1 MPLTRTRILLI
12 LAALVALAVP
22 AVAGAAPSRKKAIW
36 GPATVNGRSQFP
48 IYRDLGVG
56 IWQSGIN
63 WPSVAPTRPAHPRD
77 PLDPAY
83 HWPAGAGRRDRAGQ
97 ARRDPD
103 RRWRSASRPGG
114 RAATARRSWAPRRPS
129 DFADFA
135 YAASKRYPS
144 VRHWMIWGEPTRAE
158 NFMPLIP
165 EKRDRPL
172 TRRMKRAPHL
182 YARILDAAYG
192 ALKSRSR
199 RNLVIGGNSFTTG
212 DISSLNWIRNLRL
225 PNGKPPRMDLY
236 GHNPFS
242 ARRPLLTGPRSA
254 TASPTSPT
262 WTCWRAGSTAGSRHP
277 RGKRRINFFLSELFW
292 PTDHANHEFNFWV
305 TRRTAASWLTRRA
318 ADHAALVAHLHARL
332 VRPLRRPADRDG
344 RRGEPRAAD
353 LPRQEEAG
361 VPRLQAWLRPAQ
373 AATAQTRVIRSS
385 GRRRSERSAAAQV
398 AAG

>member
-1 MPLTRTRILLI
+1 MPLTRTRILLT

-56 IWQSGIN
+56 IWQSRIN

-83 HWPAGAGRRDRAGQ
+83 HWPAELDDAIARGRRVGIQTAL
-97 ARRDPD
+97 AVSFAP
-103 RRWRSASRPGG
+103 RWASGHDAPQ
-114 RAATARRSWAPRRPS
+114 WAPKRPS

-144 VRHWMIWGEPTRAE
+144 VRKWIIWSEPTRAE

-242 ARRPLLTGPRSA
+242 ARRPLLNRPPLGHGFADFSDLDLLARWVDRWLA
-254 TASPTSPT
+254 
-262 WTCWRAGSTAGSRHP
+262 HP
-277 RGKRRINFFLSELFW
+277 RGKGRIKFFLSELFW

-305 TRRTAASWLTRRA
+305 SRRTAASWLTDALRTTRRWSRIYTLGWY
-318 ADHAALVAHLHARL
+318 ALYDDPPNAKGDEVNRGLLTFRGKKK
-332 VRPLRRPADRDG
+332 PAYRAYK
-344 RRGEPRAAD
+344 RG
-353 LPRQEEAG
+353 
-361 VPRLQAWLRPAQ
+361 
-373 AATAQTRVIRSS
+373 
-385 GRRRSERSAAAQV
+385 
-398 AAG
+398 